1 MKDFLKILAMWIV
14 LMFIGLFFLGD
25 FFLSG
30 RHVYGATLVLSL
42 VLSLVPA
49 TVSYIFYRQSEELDR
64 LRERVKK
71 LEERLSPVPETEAGP
86 GSNVGEQPEVKA
98 EKP

>member
-1 MKDFLKILAMWIV
+1 MKDFLTTLAIWIV
-14 LMFIGLFFLGD
+14 IMFVGLFFFGN

-42 VLSLVPA
+42 VPA
-49 TVSYIFYRQSEELDR
+49 TVTHLFYRQSEELEQ

-71 LEERLSPVPETEAGP
+71 LEEQLLSPAESEDKSPC
-86 GSNVGEQPEVKA
+86 SGESMDK
-98 EKP
+98 

>member
-1 MKDFLKILAMWIV
+1 MDFLKTLAIWIV
-14 LMFIGLFFLGD
+14 IMFLGLFFLGD

-42 VLSLVPA
+42 VPA
-49 TVSYIFYRQSEELDR
+49 TVSYIFYRQSEELEK

-71 LEERLSPVPETEAGP
+71 LEEQLSTAGEAG
-86 GSNVGEQPEVKA
+86 SGEGGEERP
-98 EKP
+98 

>member
-1 MKDFLKILAMWIV
+1 MDFLKTLAIWIV
-14 LMFIGLFFLGD
+14 IMFLGLFFLGD

-42 VLSLVPA
+42 VPA
-49 TVSYIFYRQSEELDR
+49 TISYIFYRQSEELEQ

-71 LEERLSPVPETEAGP
+71 LEEQLLSPAGP
-86 GSNVGEQPEVKA
+86 EGKSPCSGESMDK
-98 EKP
+98 

>member
-14 LMFIGLFFLGD
+14 LMFIGLFLFGD
-25 FFLSG
+25 FLLSG
-30 RHVYGATLVLSL
+30 RHIYGATLVFSF
-42 VLSLVPA
+42 VPA
-49 TVSYIFYRQSEELDR
+49 IISYIFYRQSEELDR

-71 LEERLSPVPETEAGP
+71 LEDRLSPVPETEAGP

>member
-1 MKDFLKILAMWIV
+1 MDFLKTLAIWIV
-14 LMFIGLFFLGD
+14 IMFVGLFFFGN

-42 VLSLVPA
+42 VPA
-49 TVSYIFYRQSEELDR
+49 TISYIFYRQSEELEQ

-71 LEERLSPVPETEAGP
+71 LEEQLLSPAEPEDKSP
-86 GSNVGEQPEVKA
+86 CSGESMDK
-98 EKP
+98 

>member
-1 MKDFLKILAMWIV
+1 MKNFLKILAMWIV
-14 LMFIGLFFLGD
+14 LMFIGLFLFGD
-25 FFLSG
+25 FLLSG
-30 RHVYGATLVLSL
+30 RHIYGATLVFSF
-42 VLSLVPA
+42 VPA
-49 TVSYIFYRQSEELDR
+49 IITYIFYRQSEELDR

-71 LEERLSPVPETEAGP
+71 LEEQLSPVPETEAGP

>member
-42 VLSLVPA
+42 VPA
-49 TVSYIFYRQSEELDR
+49 IITYIFYRQSEELDR

>member
-25 FFLSG
+25 FLLSG
-30 RHVYGATLVLSL
+30 RHIYGATLVFSF
-42 VLSLVPA
+42 VPA
-49 TVSYIFYRQSEELDR
+49 IITYIFYRQSEELDR

-71 LEERLSPVPETEAGP
+71 LEERLSPVPEAEAGP

>member
-14 LMFIGLFFLGD
+14 LMFISLFLFGD
-25 FFLSG
+25 FLLSG
-30 RHVYGATLVLSL
+30 RHIYGATLVFSF
-42 VLSLVPA
+42 VPA
-49 TVSYIFYRQSEELDR
+49 IITYIFYRQSEELDQ

-71 LEERLSPVPETEAGP
+71 LEEQLSPVPETEAGP

>member
-14 LMFIGLFFLGD
+14 LMFIGLFLFGD
-25 FFLSG
+25 FLLSG
-30 RHVYGATLVLSL
+30 RHIYGATLVFSF
-42 VLSLVPA
+42 VPA
-49 TVSYIFYRQSEELDR
+49 IITYIFYCQSEELDR

-71 LEERLSPVPETEAGP
+71 LEEQRSPVPEAEAGP
-86 GSNVGEQPEVKA
+86 GSNAGEQPEAKA

>member
-25 FFLSG
+25 FLLSG
-30 RHVYGATLVLSL
+30 RHIYGATLVFSF
-42 VLSLVPA
+42 VPA
-49 TVSYIFYRQSEELDR
+49 IITYIFYRQSEELDR

-71 LEERLSPVPETEAGP
+71 LEEQLSPVPETEAGP

>member
-1 MKDFLKILAMWIV
+1 MKDFLKTLAMWIV
-14 LMFIGLFFLGD
+14 IMFVGLFFFGN

-42 VLSLVPA
+42 VPA
-49 TVSYIFYRQSEELDR
+49 TISYIFYRQSEELEQ

-71 LEERLSPVPETEAGP
+71 LEEQLLSPAEPEDKSP
-86 GSNVGEQPEVKA
+86 CSGESMDK
-98 EKP
+98 

>member
-64 LRERVKK
+64 LRERVKNLK
-71 LEERLSPVPETEAGP
+71 SGSPLSRRLRQGP
-86 GSNVGEQPEVKA
+86 APMSGSSRR
-98 EKP
+98 

>member
-25 FFLSG
+25 FLLSG
-30 RHVYGATLVLSL
+30 RHIYGATLVF
-42 VLSLVPA
+42 SLVPA

>member
-14 LMFIGLFFLGD
+14 LMFIGLFFFGD
-25 FFLSG
+25 FLLSG
-30 RHVYGATLVLSL
+30 RHVYGATLVFSF
-42 VLSLVPA
+42 VPA
-49 TVSYIFYRQSEELDR
+49 IITYIFYRQSEELDR

>member
-14 LMFIGLFFLGD
+14 LMFIGLFLFGD
-25 FFLSG
+25 FLLSG
-30 RHVYGATLVLSL
+30 RHIYGATLVFSF
-42 VLSLVPA
+42 VPA
-49 TVSYIFYRQSEELDR
+49 IITYIFYRQSEELDR

-86 GSNVGEQPEVKA
+86 GSNVGEQSEVKA

>member
-30 RHVYGATLVLSL
+30 RHIYGATLVFSF
-42 VLSLVPA
+42 VPA
-49 TVSYIFYRQSEELDR
+49 IITYIFYRQSEELDR

-71 LEERLSPVPETEAGP
+71 LEERLSLSRRLRQGP
-86 GSNVGEQPEVKA
+86 APMSGSSRR
-98 EKP
+98 

>member
-1 MKDFLKILAMWIV
+1 MKDFLKTLAIWIV
-14 LMFIGLFFLGD
+14 LMFLGLFFLGD
-25 FFLSG
+25 FLLSG
-30 RHVYGATLVLSL
+30 RHIYGATLVFSF
-42 VLSLVPA
+42 VPA
-49 TVSYIFYRQSEELDR
+49 IITYIFYRQSEELDR